1 MTHYLA
7 GKCIF
12 GADDMDIIID
22 NEDVT
27 REETQAAWCIG
38 KITKLV
44 GPFTRDEND
53 EFIAEF
59 NIAHL
64 LVQQLFIEIGTL
76 EEELA
81 KFDVPADAVQFIRH
95 LLVVD
100 PEKRPTVQQALDH
113 PWLQEVQ

>member
-1 MTHYLA
+1 MA

-12 GADDMDIIID
+12 GAGDMDIIID
-22 NEDVT
+22 NEDVS

-38 KITKLV
+38 KITKLI
-44 GPFTRDEND
+44 GPLARDEED

-64 LVQQLFIEIGTL
+64 LVQQSFIEIRTL
-76 EEELA
+76 EEGLV
-81 KFDVPADAVQFIRH
+81 KLDVSDDAVQFIRH
-95 LLVVD
+95 LLVID
-100 PEKRPTVQQALDH
+100 PEKRPTAQQVLDH